1 MIAVGAADRR
11 ILPTPALLLLQ
22 PRQCQKIPTPTLVP
36 PRAPVPPA
44 ISCCVLLLCFRK
56 SLQYE
61 PAFSIAIHT
70 SILYS
75 YRSTTPSS
83 L

>member
-11 ILPTPALLLLQ
+11 ILPTPAFSYS
-22 PRQCQKIPTPTLVP
+22 RANVKISPTPTLVL
-36 PRAPVPPA
+36 PRVPVPPLFLA
-44 ISCCVLLLCFRK
+44 VYFCFVFENL
-56 SLQYE
+56 LQYE

-75 YRSTTPSS
+75 YRSTPSS

>member
-11 ILPTPALLLLQ
+11 ITTYPGPS
-22 PRQCQKIPTPTLVP
+22 PRAANVKIPTLVP
-36 PRAPVPPA
+36 LPPLFLA
-44 ISCCVLLLCFRK
+44 VYSCFVFEK

-75 YRSTTPSS
+75 YRYTPSS